1 MKKPKRGTP
10 PLCAQAKWN
19 TCLPSALSPGHGKGK
34 PMLKETLLFIK
45 YPYTAGV
52 IATIWLGSAALLA
65 LNDGLPFIPII
76 IIDMLVSIF
85 LAFFG
90 FTGKKEL

>member
-1 MKKPKRGTP
+1 
-10 PLCAQAKWN
+10 
-19 TCLPSALSPGHGKGK
+19 
-34 PMLKETLLFIK
+34 MLKDVILFIK

-65 LNDGLPFIPII
+65 MSDGLSMIKIVMINMFASVFIA
-76 IIDMLVSIF
+76 M
-85 LAFFG
+85 FG

>member
-1 MKKPKRGTP
+1 
-10 PLCAQAKWN
+10 
-19 TCLPSALSPGHGKGK
+19 
-34 PMLKETLLFIK
+34 MLKEFILFIK

-65 LNDGLPFIPII
+65 MNDGLSMITVVV
-76 IIDMLVSIF
+76 IDMFASVFI
-85 LAFFG
+85 AFFG